1 MKLIAL
7 LLALVTLTLTNAEQ
21 QIDVE
26 EQKLS
31 IDLFGYT
38 WPTLTG
44 DALGWAWGGWAG
56 GFVIGG
62 TS

>member
-26 EQKLS
+26 E
-31 IDLFGYT
+31 
-38 WPTLTG
+38 
-44 DALGWAWGGWAG
+44 
-56 GFVIGG
+56 
-62 TS
+62 